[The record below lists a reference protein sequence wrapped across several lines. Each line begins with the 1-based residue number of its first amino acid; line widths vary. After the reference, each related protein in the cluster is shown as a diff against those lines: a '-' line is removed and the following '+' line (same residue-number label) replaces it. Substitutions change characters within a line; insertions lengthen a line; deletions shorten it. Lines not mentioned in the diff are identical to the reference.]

1 LFFIHLPKQLPA
13 QKNTTSS
20 YKTQT
25 ISYKLIEA
33 KNHTYGFNV
42 FVNDTLFIHQPVI
55 PCIAGNKGFKTKADA
70 KKIAVLVIQ
79 KIRNKIIPPSV
90 SMTEMKKLGVSL

>member
-1 LFFIHLPKQLPA
+1 
-13 QKNTTSS
+13 
-20 YKTQT
+20 
-25 ISYKLIEA
+25 
-33 KNHTYGFNV
+33 
-42 FVNDTLFIHQPVI
+42 LFIHQPVI

-90 SMTEMKKLGVSL
+90 SVTEMKKLGVSL